1 LAARA
6 RRETFP
12 WTVKNSITE
21 GSDYTK
27 HIDELAVR
35 LEKNKKTEQQT
46 SFQEFNS
53 KNISEMMSDK
63 ANKISQPHLH
73 ETVDYKNQ
81 QHDSSSTIVQY
92 QQIIKS
98 LGTEL
103 AEYKNK
109 MELMASE
116 KNQQGNV
123 DSLKAEI
130 TEYKSKLNAIQP
142 EMIQYQQIIKSLGTE
157 LAEYKNKM
165 ELMASEKNQQGNVD
179 SLKAEITE
187 YKSKFNAIQPE
198 MIQYQQI
205 IKSLGTELAEYK
217 NRFSFVPQGVRKEE
231 DISSLR
237 AEISRLKRNLDS
249 MIL

>member
-1 LAARA
+1 MAARA

-130 TEYKSKLNAIQP
+130 TEYKSK
-142 EMIQYQQIIKSLGTE
+142 
-157 LAEYKNKM
+157 
-165 ELMASEKNQQGNVD
+165 
-179 SLKAEITE
+179 
-187 YKSKFNAIQPE
+187 FNAIQPE

>member
-1 LAARA
+1 MAARA

-130 TEYKSKLNAIQP
+130 TEYKSK
-142 EMIQYQQIIKSLGTE
+142 
-157 LAEYKNKM
+157 
-165 ELMASEKNQQGNVD
+165 
-179 SLKAEITE
+179 
-187 YKSKFNAIQPE
+187 FNAIQPE
-198 MIQYQQI
+198 IIQYQQI

-217 NRFSFVPQGVRKEE
+217 NRFSFAPQGVRKED

>member
-1 LAARA
+1 LGARA

-27 HIDELAVR
+27 YIDELAVR

-63 ANKISQPHLH
+63 ANKIPQPHLH
-73 ETVDYKNQ
+73 EIVDYKNQ
-81 QHDSSSTIVQY
+81 QHNSSSTIVQY

-116 KNQQGNV
+116 KNQQSNV

-130 TEYKSKLNAIQP
+130 
-142 EMIQYQQIIKSLGTE
+142 
-157 LAEYKNKM
+157 
-165 ELMASEKNQQGNVD
+165 V
-179 SLKAEITE
+179 E

-217 NRFSFVPQGVRKEE
+217 NKFSFASQGVRKED

>member
-1 LAARA
+1 MAARA

-21 GSDYTK
+21 GPNYTK

-63 ANKISQPHLH
+63 ANKIPQPHLH

-81 QHDSSSTIVQY
+81 QHDSSSTI
-92 QQIIKS
+92 
-98 LGTEL
+98 
-103 AEYKNK
+103 
-109 MELMASE
+109 
-116 KNQQGNV
+116 
-123 DSLKAEI
+123 
-130 TEYKSKLNAIQP
+130 
-142 EMIQYQQIIKSLGTE
+142 IQYQQIIKSLGTE

-217 NRFSFVPQGVRKEE
+217 NKFSFVPQGVRKEE

>member
-1 LAARA
+1 MAARP

-21 GSDYTK
+21 GPDYTK

-35 LEKNKKTEQQT
+35 LEKNKRTEQQT

-63 ANKISQPHLH
+63 ANKIPQPHLH

-81 QHDSSSTIVQY
+81 QHDSSSTI
-92 QQIIKS
+92 
-98 LGTEL
+98 
-103 AEYKNK
+103 
-109 MELMASE
+109 
-116 KNQQGNV
+116 
-123 DSLKAEI
+123 
-130 TEYKSKLNAIQP
+130 
-142 EMIQYQQIIKSLGTE
+142 IQYQQIIKSLGTE

-165 ELMASEKNQQGNVD
+165 ELMASEKNQRNSFDSQGV
-179 SLKAEITE
+179 KMT
-187 YKSKFNAIQPE
+187 
-198 MIQYQQI
+198 
-205 IKSLGTELAEYK
+205 EYK
-217 NRFSFVPQGVRKEE
+217 NRFSFAPQGVRKEA

>member
-1 LAARA
+1 MIEKSRDKTPEQVFVEPLSTAEDNRKLAARA
-6 RRETFP
+6 RREIFP

-21 GSDYTK
+21 GPDYTK

-63 ANKISQPHLH
+63 ANKIPQPHLH

-81 QHDSSSTIVQY
+81 QHDSSSTI
-92 QQIIKS
+92 
-98 LGTEL
+98 
-103 AEYKNK
+103 
-109 MELMASE
+109 
-116 KNQQGNV
+116 
-123 DSLKAEI
+123 
-130 TEYKSKLNAIQP
+130 
-142 EMIQYQQIIKSLGTE
+142 IQYQQIIKSLGTE

-198 MIQYQQI
+198 IIQYQQI

-217 NRFSFVPQGVRKEE
+217 NKFSFASQGVRKED

>member
-1 LAARA
+1 MAARA

-63 ANKISQPHLH
+63 ANKIPQPHLH

-130 TEYKSKLNAIQP
+130 MEYKSKLNAIQP

-157 LAEYKNKM
+157 LAEYKN
-165 ELMASEKNQQGNVD
+165 
-179 SLKAEITE
+179 
-187 YKSKFNAIQPE
+187 
-198 MIQYQQI
+198 
-205 IKSLGTELAEYK
+205 
-217 NRFSFVPQGVRKEE
+217 RFSFTPQGVRKEE